1 MLLGKRLGR
10 RSRRSVSVLATML
23 CMSAVVLPGTALA
36 APPEPSTA
44 ELAGLA
50 EDLLTLE
57 NAAVLRDD
65 ARTKVTAGLNP
76 AVTAA
81 ARGKVATRRS
91 LSEDRR
97 FAREAAG
104 AEFDTVTTSVRVE
117 SVQGSGT
124 SRTAEIEEVSG
135 HPVAGTKEGTS
146 STSHHRVSYEWSDGR
161 WAISDIT
168 SLDQDSVVSDA
179 RVASATRESAEQRRA
194 AIVDRISTI
203 HQGIQRNL
211 PALTAGD
218 EAKLSGKQVET
229 LDAKQP
235 ADGGKDVAA
244 PSSLGRTAD
253 QPLVAVPHEQV
264 GAQGGEGPPYDY
276 QYMVDVAVYYARDNA
291 VPYVRDTNDCTTFIS
306 WVLWNGRYAE
316 SGSESLIDAIW
327 NYDDYDVWYYR
338 CNDCSPRKTYTWG
351 GARNWNIYENNY
363 GNRVTF
369 LPYLSDLLISD
380 VFQMDFNGYGDPPNI
395 PDHTTMVT
403 GRGADGWPLLSY
415 HTTDRRNYPMWDT
428 IGSED
433 GPFWAIRT

>member
-1 MLLGKRLGR
+1 M
-10 RSRRSVSVLATML
+10 LATML
-23 CMSAVVLPGTALA
+23 CLSAVVLPGTALA

-44 ELAGLA
+44 ELGDLA
-50 EDLLTLE
+50 EDLLPLE
-57 NAAVLRDD
+57 NAAVLADD
-65 ARTKVTAGLNP
+65 ARTRITAGVEP
-76 AVTAA
+76 VVTEA
-81 ARGKVATRRS
+81 ARAKVATRMS

-104 AEFDTVTTSVRVE
+104 ARFDTVTTSVRVE

-124 SRTAEIEEVSG
+124 SRTAEIEETSG
-135 HPVAGTKEGTS
+135 HPVAGTKDGSS
-146 STSHHRVSYEWSDGR
+146 STWRHRVSYEWTEGR
-161 WAISDIT
+161 WAIADIT
-168 SLDQDSVVSDA
+168 ALDRNSVVSDA
-179 RVASATRESAEQRRA
+179 RIAASARESTEQRRA

-203 HQGIQRNL
+203 NQGIQRNL
-211 PALTAGD
+211 PALKAGD
-218 EAKLSGKQVET
+218 QAKLAGKQVET
-229 LDAKQP
+229 LDANPP
-235 ADGGKDVAA
+235 AGGGKDVAA
-244 PSSLGRTAD
+244 PSALGRTAD
-253 QPLVAVPHEQV
+253 QPMVAVPHEQV

-276 QYMVDVAVYYARDNA
+276 RFMVDVAVYYARDNA

-316 SGSESLIDAIW
+316 AGSESLIDAIW

-403 GRGADGWPLLSY
+403 GRGEDGWPLLSY
-415 HTTDRRNYPMWDT
+415 HSNDERNKAMWDT